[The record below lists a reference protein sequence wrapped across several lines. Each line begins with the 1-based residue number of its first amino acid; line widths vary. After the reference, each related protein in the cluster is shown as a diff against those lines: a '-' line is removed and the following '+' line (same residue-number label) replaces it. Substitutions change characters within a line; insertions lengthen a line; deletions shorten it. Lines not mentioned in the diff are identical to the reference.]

1 MAKLHVDLQEGFADD
16 KVVVRVNGLEIFCQ
30 ENLTSRPELGLAKTL
45 EAEVEPGQVNI
56 EVALPEKKLSK
67 SIETEVR
74 TETWVAFSIDHKTGK
89 FVEPKVQDTL
99 FGYV

>member
-1 MAKLHVDLQEGFADD
+1 MAKLHVDLQDGFADD

-45 EAEVEPGQVNI
+45 EAEVEAGQVKI

-74 TETWVAFSIDHKTGK
+74 TETWVAFSINHKTGK